1 MPNHLPEL
9 VIGDP
14 HAQSGLVDRIPEGVG
29 PVQIVN
35 FYHYHL
41 WPHEKAY
48 CAKCGAR
55 RHRDGF
61 TVELD
66 DGTFALAGST
76 CGGDLWGERWDTVHR
91 SFQTELHAAGYIMDA
106 RPVLPELKRIRS
118 ALETSWRPVVSMLNA
133 FQNRFRSSMRPL
145 YEALHDAAVRPD
157 HCLVVPG
164 VEPREVPGWAFFAT
178 EDLPHRFD
186 SALQQIDAAIAA
198 GQGQATGLGVRT
210 VNIAGARDQLDA
222 IAHAARALRIFF
234 AEGSKGPYRVVRAVN
249 LSITGKDNR
258 PYDAREQRVVHVATE
273 TEVSLPPNYPV
284 LDTEPLRKLRDLK

>member
-1 MPNHLPEL
+1 MTNHLPEL

-14 HAQSGLVDRIPEGVG
+14 HMQTGLVKRIAEGVG
-29 PVQIVN
+29 PAQIVN

-91 SFQTELHAAGYIMDA
+91 SFQTRFHAAGFILDA
-106 RPVLPELKRIRS
+106 RKVLSELQGIRS
-118 ALETSWRPVVSMLNA
+118 ALETWRPVVTMLNT

-145 YEALHDAAVRPD
+145 YSALRDAAVRPD

-164 VEPREVPGWAFFAT
+164 EPLEVPGWAFFAT
-178 EDLPHRFD
+178 EDLTHRFE

-198 GQGQATGLGVRT
+198 GQGQATELGVRT
-210 VNIAGARDQLDA
+210 VNIAEARDQLDA
-222 IAHAARALRIFF
+222 IAHAVRALRIFF
-234 AEGSKGPYRVVRAVN
+234 AEGAKGPYHVVRAVN
-249 LSITGKDNR
+249 LSITGRDNR
-258 PYDAREQRVVHVATE
+258 PYDAREQRIVHVASE
-273 TEVSLPPNYPV
+273 TEIGLPPNYPV
-284 LDTEPLRKLRDLK
+284 LDTEPLRKLRDLR